1 MKKEMT
7 ITTHIQTLIF
17 MHDCVI
23 LPNFGG
29 FVTSYAPAYIDL
41 KSGKVY
47 PPSKK
52 ILFNS
57 KLQTNDGILTSHV
70 ARLFNTTYSEAS
82 TIIDN
87 EITTIKDSL
96 KNGVPCYFDKI
107 GTIVQSKENKFVFEP
122 ENSVNFLSSSFGLG
136 ATELRNTNVTRVIKS
151 TSNYTLGGLIKYGIA
166 ATIALGLVFIGE
178 INFQDNPNVNHSSML
193 CLDSQMM
200 SWANINKADVEN
212 NEIEKVGHF
221 RELISSNDHVEETE
235 ELESIV
241 NDVTILE
248 ESTNTITNTNTDV
261 KLSHH
266 IIVGCFSNEKNIRNT
281 INQLINDGYQP
292 SIQGV
297 NKKGL
302 TRVSINS
309 YSSYKEAEKALIE
322 LSKEYNG
329 AWILHD

>member
-41 KSGKVY
+41 KSGKVH

-57 KLQTNDGILTSHV
+57 KLQTNDGILTSHI
-70 ARLFNTTYSEAS
+70 AKLFNITYSEAS
-82 TIIDN
+82 TVIN
-87 EITTIKDSL
+87 SEISKIKDNL
-96 KNGVPCYFDKI
+96 RDGIPCYFDKI

-122 ENSVNFLSSSFGLG
+122 ENSINFLSSSFGLR
-136 ATELRNTNVTRVIKS
+136 AAKLRSANLTRDINLK
-151 TSNYTLGGLIKYGIA
+151 SNYTLGGLIKYGIA
-166 ATIALGLVFIGE
+166 ATIALGLIFMGE
-178 INFQDNPNVNHSSML
+178 INFQDSSNVNHSSMMYL
-193 CLDSQMM
+193 NSQMV
-200 SWANINKADVEN
+200 SWVNMNKSDVEN
-212 NEIEKVGHF
+212 SEIKEIVDF
-221 RELISSNDHVEETE
+221 RELISSKNNVDQAKDI
-235 ELESIV
+235 ESITS
-241 NDVTILE
+241 DVAILE
-248 ESTNTITNTNTDV
+248 EYTDKDV

-266 IIVGCFSNEKNIRNT
+266 IIIGCFSNEKNVQNT
-281 INQLINDGYQP
+281 IKQLTNAGYQP

-309 YSSYKEAEKALIE
+309 YSSDKEAEYALKE
-322 LSKEYNG
+322 LSKDYDG
-329 AWILHD
+329 AWILHN